1 MVIVSGSDALPFTVT
16 LPKLRL
22 EGLAVR
28 SPGVTP
34 VPVSPTV
41 RGELEASDVIV
52 TLPLADPAAWGANAT
67 VKVVLCELAS
77 VKGAVMPLS

>member
-1 MVIVSGSDALPFTVT
+1 MIVSARDALPFTVT

-34 VPVSPTV
+34 VPVNPIV

-52 TLPLADPAAWGANAT
+52 TLPLTAPAAWGPNAT
-67 VKVVLCELAS
+67 VKVVLCELVR